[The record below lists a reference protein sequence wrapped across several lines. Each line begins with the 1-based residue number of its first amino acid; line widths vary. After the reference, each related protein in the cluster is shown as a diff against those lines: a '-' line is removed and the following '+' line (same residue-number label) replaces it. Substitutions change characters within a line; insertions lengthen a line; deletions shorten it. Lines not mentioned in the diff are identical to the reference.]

1 MSRPKVVINKRSVRA
16 EQILG
21 LIMHIVHTHVDVPH
35 DAERDLV
42 RELRD
47 QLWADGAQMITEG
60 DRINAGLP
68 PRGIYGL
75 TVDELCIIE
84 AKLTMSMLHPA
95 VTIFPADIGLDK
107 PAP

>member
-16 EQILG
+16 DQILA
-21 LIMHIVHTHVDVPH
+21 LIMHIVHRHVDIPR
-35 DAERDLV
+35 DAERDLM
-42 RELRD
+42 RELSD

-60 DRINAGLP
+60 DRIAAGLS

-84 AKLTMSMLHPA
+84 ARLTMSMMQPL
-95 VTIFPADIGLDK
+95 VTILPTGLDK